1 MMKRHYVL
9 KSCLGTGKTE
19 LEADVGA
26 VQPGDC
32 CRELL
37 LNHPSKQHL
46 HMCAAD
52 QKLWGWR
59 GTRMVLGRKGK
70 RLEQATSDGSGRDG
84 VFWGHQAML
93 GRSCPLS
100 KRWKLR
106 LNSTRFEFP
115 NGRAGNWQG
124 AVHRAA
130 APPVTPHPTPHPTRW
145 AAKPKEI
152 SRAFLLCWAADVCRM
167 TPHVT
172 ARWNPGARQL
182 LWSRRAG
189 SGTHSPPKTSRPTAS
204 TAQPCT
210 MAQGTASFQVQQL
223 KEMILSRK
231 ETPLTSIRE
240 LICT

>member
-9 KSCLGTGKTE
+9 KSCLGTGKTG

-46 HMCAAD
+46 HMCAAE

-106 LNSTRFEFP
+106 LNSTGFEFP
-115 NGRAGNWQG
+115 NGRARNWQG
-124 AVHRAA
+124 AVPRAA
-130 APPVTPHPTPHPTRW
+130 APG
-145 AAKPKEI
+145 EQQNQ
-152 SRAFLLCWAADVCRM
+152 RAFLLCWAADVCRM

-182 LWSRRAG
+182 LWSRKAG
-189 SGTHSPPKTSRPTAS
+189 SGTHSPPKTSCPTAS

-210 MAQGTASFQVQQL
+210 MAQGTAPFQVQQL

>member
-9 KSCLGTGKTE
+9 KSCLGTGKTG

-46 HMCAAD
+46 HMCAAE

-106 LNSTRFEFP
+106 LNSTGFEFP

-124 AVHRAA
+124 AVPRAA
-130 APPVTPHPTPHPTRW
+130 APGEQQNQRKSQGLSSSAGLLMFAEWLPMSPHDETQGQGSSFG
-145 AAKPKEI
+145 AGK
-152 SRAFLLCWAADVCRM
+152 
-167 TPHVT
+167 
-172 ARWNPGARQL
+172 PGAAPTVLPKPAAPRPA
-182 LWSRRAG
+182 R
-189 SGTHSPPKTSRPTAS
+189 HSP
-204 TAQPCT
+204 AQWPR
-210 MAQGTASFQVQQL
+210 GRLPSKF
-223 KEMILSRK
+223 S
-231 ETPLTSIRE
+231 S
-240 LICT
+240 